1 MTARLLSTNRP
12 RQLLYKTSQIRRWHR
27 STRRRKKRE
36 VWSTYLV
43 PRRRCCLLPT
53 SAVGKT
59 GSVAEAPER
68 SPGWSTTSSPA
79 KQTRTPSK
87 GKTTTL
93 SRTLEGRGDQTSLLV
108 HRGWRHRQRR
118 QRRPQGGAKGFCD
131 PRRRPRRHL
140 YCRRRRRSTEES
152 KPRPTAHSPSPD
164 RMPSPVDRAS
174 RVSTAIQFHTPRRRA
189 PLPAPPPGGRRRGG
203 AGGSTGKALA
213 CLSPSL

>member
-1 MTARLLSTNRP
+1 LF
-12 RQLLYKTSQIRRWHR
+12 
-27 STRRRKKRE
+27 RE
-36 VWSTYLV
+36 DDAVS
-43 PRRRCCLLPT
+43 PT

-68 SPGWSTTSSPA
+68 SPGWSTTTSPA

-108 HRGWRHRQRR
+108 HRGWRRRQRR

-152 KPRPTAHSPSPD
+152 KPRPTARSPSPD
-164 RMPSPVDRAS
+164 RTPSPVDRAS

-203 AGGSTGKALA
+203 GRRIDGEKRSPACRPPCSNEKGEEAAGCAGEEDF
-213 CLSPSL
+213 